1 MAFFKKLFGMEDEYS
16 DDQDQQQYDDQYQES
31 YEEDYDQ
38 DPQYGYDDPDNGYGY
53 TDEPFDNP
61 TSQPQETQPQVK
73 ENNYV
78 SDYEQPTE
86 QDDSYSQDI
95 DEEKSEPHSVSD
107 EYDDETDDDYYENR
121 RSPSTRI
128 GQPSLINILGNAYW
142 STDDVMQESFIMR
155 ETMKHRTYGIAAYIP
170 PSGYPRQVDTTIFQE
185 VLAEGTVDLTMDIV
199 PHSRKTVMRELS
211 NYLNIIQSNADFQ
224 ARKGQTF
231 QLRDNIT
238 KYNDIDNLIN
248 EIQFDED
255 RLYDVAISMI
265 VYGDSERDMN
275 QNFGNV
281 ADILANKGISV
292 FPYVKRQKSGYL
304 QTVPIGAR
312 LVTLDDTYRN
322 VTRKALGVMDIARN
336 AAGRFNGGIPF
347 ALNQATPSRNT
358 EFLNVFGTEA
368 HRPNN
373 ANMGIVGES
382 GSGKSVS
389 AKLKIAREVAL
400 EGIEHR
406 SIDPDGEYVRL
417 AKKLHQLNLNITAD
431 ADFVINPCAVS
442 TTETAIDEIDMSDS
456 LGRQLTPEE
465 VAEQIRISNDG
476 RQIVRHEDGEIFVQT
491 VNIAT
496 MISNV
501 ESFVN
506 VILKSM
512 SSGGNGEVSALT
524 PGEINCLEDAI
535 TAVIHDLGITKDP
548 NSLFEDHPGQ
558 VGNQYF
564 DRMPKPE
571 PTLTD
576 IYDKLT
582 ILFTDE
588 NGHPSPKVDRLL
600 DALKPYLRTG
610 SKPLFDGQT
619 NFGKGRSTLLN
630 DYKYVNF
637 NISQLTGSL
646 KNVAYYVITQYLWER
661 WMKNPTKATTK
672 KVLDADEILQFIDDP
687 EMSTFFEII
696 VRRCRKR
703 NGALCWMS
711 QDIKRLKNNIKA
723 DALYTN
729 SDFMLFLG
737 FKSEY
742 KALMKEAFDLTDGAL
757 EILTE
762 HPEKGEG
769 ILKAEGENL
778 WIRTNPGRDE
788 WDFVESN
795 KAVEKARQNRNVV
808 SQINDALK

>member
-1 MAFFKKLFGMEDEYS
+1 MPFFKKLFGMENDYPE
-16 DDQDQQQYDDQYQES
+16 DQESQQYDDQQ
-31 YEEDYDQ
+31 
-38 DPQYGYDDPDNGYGY
+38 Y
-53 TDEPFDNP
+53 TD
-61 TSQPQETQPQVK
+61 SQ
-73 ENNYV
+73 Y
-78 SDYEQPTE
+78 
-86 QDDSYSQDI
+86 
-95 DEEKSEPHSVSD
+95 SD
-107 EYDDETDDDYYENR
+107 EYDNQYGDDQYQNDYNKPTEDDYGYPDEPYEKPAYSEQNTHDQSTYEEDNDLNNQEDQYPQDADEESYQDDEDEDEDDYYENR
-121 RSPSTRI
+121 RSPSTQI

-170 PSGYPRQVDTTIFQE
+170 PSGYPRTVDTTIFQE
-185 VLAEGTVDLTMDIV
+185 VLAEGCVDLTMDIV
-199 PHSRKTVMRELS
+199 PHARKTVMRELS

-265 VYGDSERDMN
+265 IYGDSERNMN
-275 QNFGNV
+275 QNFGNIS
-281 ADILANKGISV
+281 DILANKGISLY
-292 FPYVKRQKSGYL
+292 PYVKRQKSGYL
-304 QTVPIGAR
+304 QSVPIGAR

-336 AAGRFNGGIPF
+336 ASGRFNGGIPF
-347 ALNQATPSRNT
+347 GLNQATPSRNT

-400 EGIEHR
+400 EGVEHR

-431 ADFVINPCAVS
+431 ADFVINPCAVA
-442 TTETAIDEIDMSDS
+442 TTETSIDEIDMSDS
-456 LGRQLTPEE
+456 LGRQLSAEE
-465 VAEQIRISNDG
+465 VAEQIRLTNDG
-476 RQIVRHEDGEIFVQT
+476 RQIVRHEDGEVFVQA

-506 VILKSM
+506 VILKSL
-512 SSGGNGEVSALT
+512 GEKSALT
-524 PGEINCLEDAI
+524 AGEINCLEDAI
-535 TAVIHDLGITKDP
+535 TAVINDLGITKDP

-558 VGNQYF
+558 IGNQYY

-582 ILFTDE
+582 LLYTDE
-588 NGHPSPKVDRLL
+588 DGRPNPKVDRLL
-600 DALKPYLRTG
+600 DVLKPYLRTG

-687 EMSTFFEII
+687 QMSTFFEII
-696 VRRCRKR
+696 VRQCRKR
-703 NGALCWMS
+703 NGSLCWMS

-729 SDFMLFLG
+729 SDFMFFLG

-769 ILKAEGENL
+769 ILKTESENL

-795 KAVEKARQNRNVV
+795 KAVEKARQDRDIV
-808 SQINDALK
+808 SQINDALD

>member
-1 MAFFKKLFGMEDEYS
+1 MENDYPE
-16 DDQDQQQYDDQYQES
+16 DQDSQQYNDEQHQDNYDYPIEDNDDYPTEDDYGYLDEPYVETEQNTQVNNN
-31 YEEDYDQ
+31 YEEDNDLNSQEEQYPQ
-38 DPQYGYDDPDNGYGY
+38 DMNEESY
-53 TDEPFDNP
+53 
-61 TSQPQETQPQVK
+61 QE
-73 ENNYV
+73 
-78 SDYEQPTE
+78 D
-86 QDDSYSQDI
+86 
-95 DEEKSEPHSVSD
+95 DEED
-107 EYDDETDDDYYENR
+107 EEEEYYENR
-121 RSPSTRI
+121 RSPSTEI

-170 PSGYPRQVDTTIFQE
+170 PSGYPRTVDTTSFQE
-185 VLAEGTVDLTMDIV
+185 VLAEGCVDLTMDIV
-199 PHSRKTVMRELS
+199 PHARKTVMRELS

-265 VYGDSERDMN
+265 VYGNSERDMK

-281 ADILANKGISV
+281 SDILANKGISV
-292 FPYVKRQKSGYL
+292 YPYVKRQKSGYL
-304 QTVPIGAR
+304 QSVPIGAR

-336 AAGRFNGGIPF
+336 ASGRFNGGIPF
-347 ALNQATPSRNT
+347 GLNQATPSRNT

-431 ADFVINPCAVS
+431 ADFVINPCAVA
-442 TTETAIDEIDMSDS
+442 TTETSIDEIDMSDS
-456 LGRQLTPEE
+456 LGRQLSAEE
-465 VAEQIRISNDG
+465 VAEQIRLTNDG
-476 RQIVRHEDGEIFVQT
+476 RQIVRHEDGEVFVQA

-506 VILKSM
+506 VILKSLNEK
-512 SSGGNGEVSALT
+512 SSLT
-524 PGEINCLEDAI
+524 AGEINCLEDAI
-535 TAVIHDLGITKDP
+535 TAVINDLGITKDP

-558 VGNQYF
+558 IGNQYF

-576 IYDKLT
+576 IYDKLM
-582 ILFTDE
+582 LLYTDE
-588 NGHPSPKVDRLL
+588 DGRPNPKVDRLL
-600 DALKPYLRTG
+600 DVLKPYLRTG

-687 EMSTFFEII
+687 RMSTFFEII
-696 VRRCRKR
+696 VRQCRKR
-703 NGALCWMS
+703 NGSLCWMS

-729 SDFMLFLG
+729 SDFMFFLG
-737 FKSEY
+737 FRSEY
-742 KALMKEAFDLTDGAL
+742 KTLMKEAFDLTDGAL

-769 ILKAEGENL
+769 ILKTESENL

-795 KAVEKARQNRNVV
+795 KAVEKARQNRDMV
-808 SQINDALK
+808 SKINDALE

>member
-1 MAFFKKLFGMEDEYS
+1 MSLFKKIFSSKDKEYDEDIEETENENYSEEELDPDYDEDWVDNTQYYEEENEEDE
-16 DDQDQQQYDDQYQES
+16 D
-31 YEEDYDQ
+31 EDY
-38 DPQYGYDDPDNGYGY
+38 YDK
-53 TDEPFDNP
+53 
-61 TSQPQETQPQVK
+61 Q
-73 ENNYV
+73 
-78 SDYEQPTE
+78 
-86 QDDSYSQDI
+86 
-95 DEEKSEPHSVSD
+95 
-107 EYDDETDDDYYENR
+107 R
-121 RSPSTRI
+121 APSTKI
-128 GQPSLINILGNAYW
+128 GQPSLINILGNSYW
-142 STDDVMQESFIMR
+142 STDDVMQEYFIMR

-170 PSGYPRQVDTTIFQE
+170 PSGYPRSVDTTIFQE
-185 VLAEGTVDLTMDIV
+185 VLSQGFVDITMDIV
-199 PHSRKTVMRELS
+199 PHARKTVMKELS
-211 NYLNIIQSNADFQ
+211 NYLNVIQSNADFQ
-224 ARKGQTF
+224 AKKGQTF

-238 KYNDIDNLIN
+238 KYNDIDNLLN

-255 RLYDVAISMI
+255 RLYDVCISFI
-265 VYGDSERDMN
+265 IYGNSERDMN
-275 QNFGNV
+275 QNFGII
-281 ADILANKGISV
+281 ADILGDKGISLV
-292 FPYVKRQKSGYL
+292 PYVKRVKSGYL

-322 VTRKALGVMDIARN
+322 VTRSALGVMDLARN

-347 ALNQATPSRNT
+347 ALNQATPSHNT

-373 ANMGIVGES
+373 ANMGVVGES

-389 AKLKIAREVAL
+389 AKLKIAREVSL
-400 EGIEHR
+400 QGIEHR

-431 ADFVINPCAVS
+431 ADFIINPCAVS
-442 TTETAIDEIDMSDS
+442 TIETPIDEIDMSDS
-456 LGRQLTPEE
+456 VGRQLSAKE
-465 VAEQIRISNDG
+465 VEEQIRINNDG
-476 RQIVRHEDGEIFVQT
+476 EQIVKHEDGEVFIQK
-491 VNIAT
+491 VNIAS

-506 VILKSM
+506 VILKSLG
-512 SSGGNGEVSALT
+512 SEGGLT
-524 PGEINCLEDAI
+524 PGEIACLETAI
-535 TAVIHDLGITKDP
+535 TAVIDDFGITKDP

-558 VGNQYF
+558 IGTQYY
-564 DRMPKPE
+564 DRLPKPE

-576 IYDKLT
+576 IYDKLELLYT
-582 ILFTDE
+582 GD
-588 NGHPSPKVDRLL
+588 NGKADAKVDRLL
-600 DALKPYLRTG
+600 DLLKPYLRTG

-619 NFGKGRSTLLN
+619 NFGKGRSKLLN
-630 DYKYVNF
+630 DYTYVNF

-661 WMKNPTKATTK
+661 WMKNPTKATVK

-687 EMSTFFEII
+687 EMSGFFEII

-711 QDIKRLKNNIKA
+711 QDIKRLKHNDKA

-742 KALMKEAFDLTDGAL
+742 RQLMKDAFDLTDGAL
-757 EILTE
+757 DILTE
-762 HPEKGEG
+762 HPDKGEG

-778 WIRTNPGRDE
+778 WIRTNPGREE

-795 KAVEKARQNRNVV
+795 KAVEKARKTRDIID
-808 SQINDALK
+808 QINKSL

>member
-1 MAFFKKLFGMEDEYS
+1 MENDYPE
-16 DDQDQQQYDDQYQES
+16 DQDSQQYNDEQHQDNYDYPIEDNDDYPTEDDYGYLDEPYVETEQNTQVNNN
-31 YEEDYDQ
+31 YEEDNDLNSQEEQYPQ
-38 DPQYGYDDPDNGYGY
+38 DMNEESY
-53 TDEPFDNP
+53 
-61 TSQPQETQPQVK
+61 QE
-73 ENNYV
+73 
-78 SDYEQPTE
+78 D
-86 QDDSYSQDI
+86 
-95 DEEKSEPHSVSD
+95 DEED
-107 EYDDETDDDYYENR
+107 EEEEYYENR
-121 RSPSTRI
+121 RSPSTEI

-170 PSGYPRQVDTTIFQE
+170 PSGYPRTVDTTSFQE
-185 VLAEGTVDLTMDIV
+185 VLAEGCVDLTMDIV
-199 PHSRKTVMRELS
+199 PHARKTVMRELS

-265 VYGDSERDMN
+265 VYGNSERDMK

-281 ADILANKGISV
+281 SDILANKGISV
-292 FPYVKRQKSGYL
+292 YPYVKRQKSGYL
-304 QTVPIGAR
+304 QSVPIGAR

-336 AAGRFNGGIPF
+336 ASGRFNGGIPF
-347 ALNQATPSRNT
+347 GLNQATPSRNT

-431 ADFVINPCAVS
+431 ADFVINPCAVA
-442 TTETAIDEIDMSDS
+442 TTETSIDEIDMSDS
-456 LGRQLTPEE
+456 LGRQLSAEE
-465 VAEQIRISNDG
+465 VAEQIRLTNDG
-476 RQIVRHEDGEIFVQT
+476 RQIVRHEDGEVFVQA

-506 VILKSM
+506 VILKSLNEK
-512 SSGGNGEVSALT
+512 SSLT
-524 PGEINCLEDAI
+524 AGEINCLEDAI
-535 TAVIHDLGITKDP
+535 TAVINDLGITKDP

-558 VGNQYF
+558 IGNQYF

-576 IYDKLT
+576 IYDKLM
-582 ILFTDE
+582 LLYTDE
-588 NGHPSPKVDRLL
+588 AGRPNPKVDRLL
-600 DALKPYLRTG
+600 DVLKPYLRTG

-687 EMSTFFEII
+687 RMSTFFEII
-696 VRRCRKR
+696 VRQCRKR
-703 NGALCWMS
+703 NGSLCWMS

-729 SDFMLFLG
+729 SDFMFFLG
-737 FKSEY
+737 FRSEY
-742 KALMKEAFDLTDGAL
+742 KTLMKEAFDLTDGAL

-769 ILKAEGENL
+769 ILKTESENL

-795 KAVEKARQNRNVV
+795 KAVEKARQNRDMV
-808 SQINDALK
+808 SKINDALE

>member
-1 MAFFKKLFGMEDEYS
+1 MENDYPE
-16 DDQDQQQYDDQYQES
+16 DQESQQYDDQQYPDSQYSDDYDNQYGDDQYQNDHNEPTEDDYGYPDEPYEKPAYPEQNTHAQS
-31 YEEDYDQ
+31 TYEEDNDLNNQEDEYPQ
-38 DPQYGYDDPDNGYGY
+38 DA
-53 TDEPFDNP
+53 DEE
-61 TSQPQETQPQVK
+61 S
-73 ENNYV
+73 Y
-78 SDYEQPTE
+78 
-86 QDDSYSQDI
+86 QDD
-95 DEEKSEPHSVSD
+95 EE
-107 EYDDETDDDYYENR
+107 DDEDDYYENR
-121 RSPSTRI
+121 RSPSTQI
-128 GQPSLINILGNAYW
+128 GQPSLINILGNVYW

-170 PSGYPRQVDTTIFQE
+170 PSGYPRTVDTTIFQE
-185 VLAEGTVDLTMDIV
+185 VLAEGCVDLTMDIV
-199 PHSRKTVMRELS
+199 PHARKTVMRELS

-265 VYGDSERDMN
+265 IYGDSERNMN
-275 QNFGNV
+275 QNFGNIS
-281 ADILANKGISV
+281 DILANKGISLY
-292 FPYVKRQKSGYL
+292 PYVKRQKSGYL
-304 QTVPIGAR
+304 QSVPIGAR

-336 AAGRFNGGIPF
+336 ASGRFNGGIPF
-347 ALNQATPSRNT
+347 GLNQATPSRNT

-431 ADFVINPCAVS
+431 ADFVINPCAVA
-442 TTETAIDEIDMSDS
+442 TTETSIDEIDMSDS
-456 LGRQLTPEE
+456 LGRQLSAEE
-465 VAEQIRISNDG
+465 VAEQIRLTNDG
-476 RQIVRHEDGEIFVQT
+476 RQIVRHEDGEVFVQA

-506 VILKSM
+506 VILKSL
-512 SSGGNGEVSALT
+512 GEKSALT
-524 PGEINCLEDAI
+524 AGEINCLEDAI
-535 TAVIHDLGITKDP
+535 TAVINDLGITKDP

-558 VGNQYF
+558 IGNQYY

-582 ILFTDE
+582 LLYTDE
-588 NGHPSPKVDRLL
+588 DGRPNPKVDRLL
-600 DALKPYLRTG
+600 DVLKPYLRTG

-687 EMSTFFEII
+687 QMSTFFEII
-696 VRRCRKR
+696 VRQCRKR
-703 NGALCWMS
+703 NGSLCWMS

-729 SDFMLFLG
+729 SDFMFFLG

-769 ILKAEGENL
+769 ILKTESENL

-795 KAVEKARQNRNVV
+795 KAVEKARQDRNIV
-808 SQINDALK
+808 SQINDALD